1 MQCEKKKKQA
11 TMKFLKCVLLIT
23 LSPPKVLLASAS
35 TTGRDLEEAHVKM
48 MKAKKRNKKS
58 KGGSLQKTVG
68 YHQTKTWLSFIEY
81 TGESIRGP
89 SGCITTVLT
98 DHGYPMGVCAKVYD
112 REPSLYYMNF
122 AGISDTNI
130 GLLYSYYTDSEC
142 SILADETADTWIGS
156 PVIGAYSFPLTCD
169 PGPAEVGWPP
179 LIKELKDKPAA
190 FSDGALLMTFPTLSD
205 CQGSQIESS
214 FFYQFVPY
222 GRCGSI
228 ISNEGQFLSWDTP
241 NPLNKEGF
249 TYITVA
255 SCTKEKLVY
264 NVYKDDDKTCEG
276 PVIHQAIFDRV
287 ANSCAG
293 KQAIGTLVE
302 GFGNFKCL

>member
-1 MQCEKKKKQA
+1 
-11 TMKFLKCVLLIT
+11 
-23 LSPPKVLLASAS
+23 
-35 TTGRDLEEAHVKM
+35 

-58 KGGSLQKTVG
+58 NKGGSLQKTVG
-68 YHQTKTWLSFIEY
+68 YHQAKAWMSFIEY
-81 TGESIRGP
+81 TGESIHGP

-98 DHGYPMGVCAKVYD
+98 DHGYPMGVCMKVYD
-112 REPSLYYMNF
+112 RESLYYMNY
-122 AGISDTNI
+122 AGISTTNI
-130 GLLYSYYTDSEC
+130 GLLYAYYTDSEC
-142 SILADETADTWIGS
+142 SILADENADTWNETPIM
-156 PVIGAYSFPLTCD
+156 GAYSFPLTCN
-169 PGPAEVGWPP
+169 PGPSEVGWPP

-190 FSDGALLMTFPTLSD
+190 FSDGALVMTFPTLSD

-214 FFYQFVPY
+214 FFYQFVPN

-228 ISNEGQFLSWDTP
+228 ISDEGRFLSWDTP

-264 NVYKDDDKTCEG
+264 NVYQDDDKTCEG
-276 PVIHQAIFDRV
+276 PVIHQAIFDKV
-287 ANSCAG
+287 AHSCVG

-302 GFGNFKCL
+302 GFSTFKCL